1 MIRYLPDTNVFIAT
15 MTRANPVVDDRMVA
29 HRSEMGLSSVVL
41 FELYFGAFNSARI
54 QHNLDRIA
62 RIGLPMLDLSADDAR
77 AAGQVRAT
85 LKRAGTPIGQYDL
98 LIAGQAIARD
108 LTLVTNNTREFA
120 RVEGLK
126 LADWTL

>member
-98 LIAGQAIARD
+98 LIAGQALARD

-120 RVEGLK
+120 RVGGLK

>member
-85 LKRAGTPIGQYDL
+85 LKRAGIPIGQYDL
-98 LIAGQAIARD
+98 LIAGQALARD